1 MTKLVTILHV
11 IAGTVGLLTGI
22 VAVSSRKG
30 ARVHRVMGALFCV
43 SMLVMAVLADY
54 LAVAVPE
61 QIPNL
66 FIGTFTIYLVATAW
80 MTVRRKENLVG
91 IPEKTALGVILLLSV
106 PFAIL
111 SFELVSGLEPS
122 FKSAVP
128 LEGPVRIAIYVFT
141 FMVAMAAI
149 GDVRLV
155 LAGGIAGAQRIGR
168 HLWRMCL
175 GLALAAGSAFT
186 NGLPRLLPRTVHI
199 PLILLFLPQFA
210 SLAVLIFWMIRVRF
224 TDWYRR
230 TPDALEPNRGVLL
243 PKIIRGR

>member
-22 VAVSSRKG
+22 ASVSARKG
-30 ARVHRVMGALFCV
+30 ARVHRVMGVLFCV
-43 SMLVMAVLADY
+43 SMLMMAVLADY
-54 LAVAVPE
+54 LAVAMPE

-122 FKSAVP
+122 FKSAVDLP
-128 LEGPVRIAIYVFT
+128 PKKAHTQRVSFPVK
-141 FMVAMAAI
+141 
-149 GDVRLV
+149 
-155 LAGGIAGAQRIGR
+155 GA
-168 HLWRMCL
+168 
-175 GLALAAGSAFT
+175 
-186 NGLPRLLPRTVHI
+186 
-199 PLILLFLPQFA
+199 
-210 SLAVLIFWMIRVRF
+210 
-224 TDWYRR
+224 RR
-230 TPDALEPNRGVLL
+230 THEAEA
-243 PKIIRGR
+243 IH

>member
-1 MTKLVTILHV
+1 VTKLVTILHV
-11 IAGTVGLLTGI
+11 IAGTIGLLTGI
-22 VAVSSRKG
+22 ASVSARKG
-30 ARVHRVMGALFCV
+30 GRVHRVMGVLFCV

-54 LAVAVPE
+54 LAVAMPE

-91 IPEKTALGVILLLSV
+91 IPEKTALGVILLLSL

-175 GLALAAGSAFT
+175 GLTLAAGSAFT

-224 TDWYRR
+224 TDWVRR
-230 TPDALEPNRGVLL
+230 TPAH
-243 PKIIRGR
+243 